1 MVFTHLPSSI
11 FLALIPVPTT
21 VGPAMLFL
29 ILRSCTQSMDTAPRS
44 AFLAAVILPNERT
57 AIMGSLNVVKTFSSS
72 IGPVITGL
80 LVHRQLFWVSFV
92 MAGALK
98 ATYDLG
104 ILAVFA
110 GHVSRE
116 DKAKLQSEAEDAAA
130 RADEEEGNTNQVV

>member
-1 MVFTHLPSSI
+1 
-11 FLALIPVPTT
+11 
-21 VGPAMLFL
+21 
-29 ILRSCTQSMDTAPRS
+29 
-44 AFLAAVILPNERT
+44 
-57 AIMGSLNVVKTFSSS
+57 
-72 IGPVITGL
+72 
-80 LVHRQLFWVSFV
+80 